1 MGKRRNSRELEKA
14 RQEKRSS
21 SAKRPTAKPTKKAKK
36 PFWLVSWFNGRMAN
50 IRKRYE
56 SDRKGFLLR
65 TAYLLVMIAY
75 ALLEFWPSF
84 ITLRQTTVFDIFS
97 RICISSLPL
106 YFAYFSKKRPKYFFQ
121 KLLMT
126 FLSAFF
132 WLGLLGISGKIR
144 MIIVL
149 AFCWVSILY
158 IIWLRIIKDE
168 HFPVFN
174 WSIFVFV
181 SIIMLSGLSS
191 YTFLNSPGALQFWI
205 LPLILGIL
213 CGVIC
218 AVLLINGTIVLKD
231 NRISER
237 VALVIVTVAVGFFM
251 FMSTAYHLNY
261 ALDPDPAR
269 AETVVITKME
279 IRSSGKSTYHELYF
293 WYGGEERK
301 VDVSTDTYNM
311 TEVGDRFDILVFNG
325 AFDKPFL
332 REK

>member
-14 RQEKRSS
+14 RQEKRAS
-21 SAKRPTAKPTKKAKK
+21 SAERPKTTKKAKK
-36 PFWLVSWFNGRMAN
+36 PFWLVSWFNGLMAN

-84 ITLRQTTVFDIFS
+84 ITLRQTAVFDIFS

-126 FLSAFF
+126 FMSAFF

-158 IIWLRIIKDE
+158 TVGLWIIKDE

-174 WSIFVFV
+174 WSIFAFIF
-181 SIIMLSGLSS
+181 IIMLSGLSS

-213 CGVIC
+213 CGMIC

>member
-1 MGKRRNSRELEKA
+1 
-14 RQEKRSS
+14 
-21 SAKRPTAKPTKKAKK
+21 
-36 PFWLVSWFNGRMAN
+36 
-50 IRKRYE
+50 
-56 SDRKGFLLR
+56 
-65 TAYLLVMIAY
+65 MIAY
-75 ALLEFWPSF
+75 ALLEFLPSF
-84 ITLRQTTVFDIFS
+84 ITLRQTAVFDIFS

-106 YFAYFSKKRPKYFFQ
+106 YFAYFSKKRPKYLFQ

-126 FLSAFF
+126 FMAAFF

-158 IIWLRIIKDE
+158 TVGLWIVKDE

-174 WSIFVFV
+174 WIMFLFTF
-181 SIIMLSGLSS
+181 IIMLSGLSS
-191 YTFLNSPGALQFWI
+191 YTFLDSPGALQFWI
-205 LPLILGIL
+205 LPLILGIV

-218 AVLLINGTIVLKD
+218 AVLLFSGTIVLKD

-237 VALVIVTVAVGFFM
+237 VALVIITVALGFFM

-279 IRSSGKSTYHELYF
+279 IRSAGKSTHHELYF

-301 VDVSTDTYNM
+301 VDVSSDTYDL

>member
-1 MGKRRNSRELEKA
+1 MGKRRNNRELEKA
-14 RQEKRSS
+14 KQEKRAS
-21 SAKRPTAKPTKKAKK
+21 SAKRPPEKPTNKAKK
-36 PFWLVSWFNGRMAN
+36 PFWLVTWVNDRAAN

-84 ITLRQTTVFDIFS
+84 ITLRQTAVFDIFS

-106 YFAYFSKKRPKYFFQ
+106 YFAYLSKRRPKYLFQ

-158 IIWLRIIKDE
+158 TVGLWIVKDE

-174 WSIFVFV
+174 WIMFLFTF
-181 SIIMLSGLSS
+181 IIMLSGLSS
-191 YTFLNSPGALQFWI
+191 YTFLNSPGALQFWV

-237 VALVIVTVAVGFFM
+237 VSLVIATVAVGFFM
-251 FMSTAYHLNY
+251 FMSTAHHLNY
-261 ALDPDPAR
+261 ALDPEPAR

>member
-14 RQEKRSS
+14 KQEKRAS
-21 SAKRPTAKPTKKAKK
+21 SAKRPPAKPTKKAKK
-36 PFWLVSWFNGRMAN
+36 PFWLVSWFNGRTAN

-65 TAYLLVMIAY
+65 TAYVLVMIAF
-75 ALLEFWPSF
+75 ALLEILPSF
-84 ITLRQTTVFDIFS
+84 LALRQTAVFDIFE
-97 RICISSLPL
+97 RICFSSLPL
-106 YFAYFSKKRPKYFFQ
+106 YFAYFSKKRPKYLFA

-126 FLSAFF
+126 FIAAFF

-149 AFCWVSILY
+149 AFCWVSTLY
-158 IIWLRIIKDE
+158 TVGLWIIKGE

-237 VALVIVTVAVGFFM
+237 VALVIATVAVGFFM

-261 ALDPDPAR
+261 ALDPEPAR

-279 IRSSGKSTYHELYF
+279 ISSSGKSTYHELYF

-301 VDVSTDTYNM
+301 IDVSSDTYDL
-311 TEVGDRFDILVFNG
+311 TEVGDRFEIIVCNG

>member
-14 RQEKRSS
+14 KQEKRSS

-65 TAYLLVMIAY
+65 TAYLFVMIAY

-84 ITLRQTTVFDIFS
+84 ITLRQTAVFDIFS

-158 IIWLRIIKDE
+158 TVGLWIIKGE

-174 WSIFVFV
+174 WSIFVFIF
-181 SIIMLSGLSS
+181 IIMLSGLSS

-261 ALDPDPAR
+261 ALDPDPAH

-279 IRSSGKSTYHELYF
+279 IRSSGKSTHHELYF

-311 TEVGDRFDILVFNG
+311 TEVGDRFEIIVCNG

>member
-1 MGKRRNSRELEKA
+1 MGKRRNNRELEKA
-14 RQEKRSS
+14 KQEKRAS
-21 SAKRPTAKPTKKAKK
+21 SAKRPPEKPTNKAKK

-75 ALLEFWPSF
+75 ALLEILPSF
-84 ITLRQTTVFDIFS
+84 LALRQTAVFDIFS

-106 YFAYFSKKRPKYFFQ
+106 YFAYLSKKRPKYFFQ

-158 IIWLRIIKDE
+158 IIWIRIIKDE

-191 YTFLNSPGALQFWI
+191 YTYLDSPGALQFWI
-205 LPLILGIL
+205 APLILGIL

-218 AVLLINGTIVLKD
+218 AVLLVKGTIVLKD

-237 VALVIVTVAVGFFM
+237 VALVIMTVAVGFFM

-279 IRSSGKSTYHELYF
+279 IRSSGKSTEHELYF

-301 VDVSTDTYNM
+301 IDVSSDTYDL
-311 TEVGDRFDILVFNG
+311 TEVGDRFEILVCNG

>member
-36 PFWLVSWFNGRMAN
+36 PFWLVSWFNGRTAN

-75 ALLEFWPSF
+75 ALLEFLPSF
-84 ITLRQTTVFDIFS
+84 IALRQTAVFDIFS

-106 YFAYFSKKRPKYFFQ
+106 YFAYFSKKRPKYLFQ

-126 FLSAFF
+126 FMAAFF

-158 IIWLRIIKDE
+158 TVGLWIIKDE

-181 SIIMLSGLSS
+181 FIIMLSGLSS

-237 VALVIVTVAVGFFM
+237 VALVIATVAVGFFM

>member
-1 MGKRRNSRELEKA
+1 MGKRRNNRELEKA
-14 RQEKRSS
+14 KQEKRAS
-21 SAKRPTAKPTKKAKK
+21 SAKRPPAKPTQKAKK
-36 PFWLVSWFNGRMAN
+36 PFWLVSWFKGRMAN

-65 TAYLLVMIAY
+65 TAYVLVMIAF
-75 ALLEFWPSF
+75 APLEILPSF
-84 ITLRQTTVFDIFS
+84 LALRQTAVFGIFE
-97 RICISSLPL
+97 RICFSSLPL
-106 YFAYFSKKRPKYFFQ
+106 YFAYFSKRRPKYLFA

-126 FLSAFF
+126 FIAAFF

-181 SIIMLSGLSS
+181 FIIMLSGLSS
-191 YTFLNSPGALQFWI
+191 YTFLDSPGALQFWI

-237 VALVIVTVAVGFFM
+237 VALVIATVAVGFFM

-261 ALDPDPAR
+261 ALDPEPAR

-279 IRSSGKSTYHELYF
+279 IRSSGKSTHHELYF
-293 WYGGEERK
+293 WYDGEERK
-301 VDVSTDTYNM
+301 IDVSSDTYDL
-311 TEVGDRFDILVFNG
+311 TEVGDRFDILVCNG

>member
-1 MGKRRNSRELEKA
+1 
-14 RQEKRSS
+14 
-21 SAKRPTAKPTKKAKK
+21 
-36 PFWLVSWFNGRMAN
+36 
-50 IRKRYE
+50 
-56 SDRKGFLLR
+56 
-65 TAYLLVMIAY
+65 MIAY
-75 ALLEFWPSF
+75 ALLEFLPSF
-84 ITLRQTTVFDIFS
+84 ITLRQTAVFDIFS

-106 YFAYFSKKRPKYFFQ
+106 YFAYFSKKRPKYLFQ

-126 FLSAFF
+126 FMAAFF

-158 IIWLRIIKDE
+158 VIGLWIIKDE
-168 HFPVFN
+168 HGSVFN
-174 WSIFVFV
+174 WIIFVFT

-191 YTFLNSPGALQFWI
+191 YTYLDSPGALQFWI
-205 LPLILGIL
+205 APLILGIL

-237 VALVIVTVAVGFFM
+237 VALVIITVAVGFFM

-261 ALDPDPAR
+261 ALDPEPAR

>member
-14 RQEKRSS
+14 KQEKRSS

-36 PFWLVSWFNGRMAN
+36 PFWLVSWFNGRTAN

-75 ALLEFWPSF
+75 ALLEFLPSF
-84 ITLRQTTVFDIFS
+84 ITLRQTVVFDIFS

-106 YFAYFSKKRPKYFFQ
+106 YFAYLSKKRPKYLFQ
-121 KLLMT
+121 KLLMA
-126 FLSAFF
+126 FMAAFF

-158 IIWLRIIKDE
+158 TVGLWIVKDE

-174 WSIFVFV
+174 WIMFLFTF
-181 SIIMLSGLSS
+181 IIMLSGLSS
-191 YTFLNSPGALQFWI
+191 YTFLNSPGALQFWV

-311 TEVGDRFDILVFNG
+311 TEVGDRFDILVYDG

>member
-1 MGKRRNSRELEKA
+1 M
-14 RQEKRSS
+14 
-21 SAKRPTAKPTKKAKK
+21 
-36 PFWLVSWFNGRMAN
+36 
-50 IRKRYE
+50 
-56 SDRKGFLLR
+56 
-65 TAYLLVMIAY
+65 
-75 ALLEFWPSF
+75 
-84 ITLRQTTVFDIFS
+84 
-97 RICISSLPL
+97 
-106 YFAYFSKKRPKYFFQ
+106 
-121 KLLMT
+121 
-126 FLSAFF
+126 
-132 WLGLLGISGKIR
+132 
-144 MIIVL
+144 
-149 AFCWVSILY
+149 
-158 IIWLRIIKDE
+158 
-168 HFPVFN
+168 
-174 WSIFVFV
+174 FVF
-181 SIIMLSGLSS
+181 IIMLSGLSS

-237 VALVIVTVAVGFFM
+237 VALVIATVAVGFFM